1 MLLQFGKAIALFLIG
16 GMLIHTLIM
25 LFDYF
30 LVPGPFYLNL
40 RADFPNVVFSPFMI
54 PMIGVYGLSL
64 LTIYFLWEKKK
75 NALRFAHDKEVQ
87 TEKVEIVFKAM
98 QRLTAMMVKH
108 IAEHNGEII
117 NEVER
122 RKRLGRPVSVKLEKA
137 SMKIAHALKSLSE
150 ISFVSPYSDYR
161 PETVEGIEKMLQRK
175 LDEVSAVHVVGC
187 NIPIKRNSNKGISI
201 IQAGK

>member
-16 GMLIHTLIM
+16 GMVIHTLIM

-40 RADFPNVVFSPFMI
+40 RTDFPNVVFSPFMI

-64 LTIYFLWEKKK
+64 LTIYLLWEKKK
-75 NALRFAHDKEVQ
+75 NALRFAHKKEVQ
-87 TEKVEIVFKAM
+87 SEKVEAVITSM
-98 QRLTAMMVKH
+98 QRLTAMLAQH
-108 IAEHNGEII
+108 ITIHNTEIM
-117 NEVER
+117 NQVER
-122 RKRLGRPVSVKLEKA
+122 RKRLGRPVSAKLEKA
-137 SMKIAHALKSLSE
+137 SKKIAHALKSLSE

-175 LDEVSAVHVVGC
+175 LDEVNAVHEVPY
-187 NIPIKRNSNKGISI
+187 NAPIKRNSNERISL
-201 IQAGK
+201 

>member
-16 GMLIHTLIM
+16 GVGIHTLIM

-40 RADFPNVVFSPFMI
+40 RTDFPNVIFSPFMI

-64 LTIYFLWEKKK
+64 QTIYFLWEKKK
-75 NALRFAHDKEVQ
+75 NASRFAHEKEVQ

-98 QRLTAMMVKH
+98 QRLTAMMAKH
-108 IAEHNGEII
+108 IAEHNREII
-117 NEVER
+117 NEVEL

-137 SMKIAHALKSLSE
+137 SKKIAHTLKSLSE
-150 ISFVSPYSDYR
+150 ISFVSPYSEYR
-161 PETVEGIEKMLQRK
+161 PETVEGIEKILQSK
-175 LDEVSAVHVVGC
+175 LDEVSAVHEVPYNAPV
-187 NIPIKRNSNKGISI
+187 KRNSSERISL
-201 IQAGK
+201 